1 VLPHTDARVRR
12 AQVDADRQSHTL
24 GLRHCCV

>member
-12 AQVDADRQSHTL
+12 AQVDADRRSLAL
-24 GLRHCCV
+24 GRRHCCV